1 MASDW
6 RPWHGDLYPRIVVYL
21 SSKCRCPRCST
32 STAIEIDGPPV
43 LVRQT
48 ADDSLIA
55 TNSARCT
62 LCGWAGL
69 LDALEA
75 V

>member
-6 RPWHGDLYPRIVVYL
+6 RKWDATRAEATLYL
-21 SSKCRCPRCST
+21 FGKCRCPRCSES
-32 STAIEIDGPPV
+32 STIEVDAPPV
-43 LVRQT
+43 LVRQD
-48 ADDSLIA
+48 ADASLIA

-62 LCGWAGL
+62 LCGWRGL

>member
-6 RPWHGDLYPRIVVYL
+6 RSWNGDVYPRTVLYL
-21 SSKCRCPRCST
+21 SGKCRCPRCNESQ
-32 STAIEIDGPPV
+32 AIEVDGPPM

-48 ADDSLIA
+48 ADGSLIA

-62 LCGWAGL
+62 KCGWAGL

>member
-6 RPWHGDLYPRIVVYL
+6 RPWHRDTYPEVSSYL
-21 SSKCRCPRCST
+21 ENKRYCPKCARSRG
-32 STAIEIDGPPV
+32 IEVDGPPV
-43 LVRQT
+43 LVRQD

-62 LCGWAGL
+62 LCGWKGL